1 MEPKAKP
8 GIMKSLLSFIQYFVP
23 TQQRVFDLQT
33 SSDVLNTVRAVS
45 EGRPE
50 ISKWR
55 EGRMQL
61 LGEHVEYV
69 DGLLAVTGVVRGAP
83 LSANR
88 LIHLPTYGDFQVSKV
103 SVIRC
108 SYV

>member
-55 EGRMQL
+55 EGRTQL
-61 LGEHVEYV
+61 LGEHVQYV

-103 SVIRC
+103 SVTAC